1 MESVKNW
8 SSDRE
13 RMDIF
18 RVRDQLR
25 GRKAKQ
31 LLLET
36 DLNFTEVAVGALGHQ
51 NTEQSF
57 HKGR

>member
-18 RVRDQLR
+18 RVRDQLK

-36 DLNFTEVAVGALGHQ
+36 VLNFTKVAVGALGHQ

>member
-18 RVRDQLR
+18 RVRDQLK

-36 DLNFTEVAVGALGHQ
+36 VLNFTEVAVGALGHQ